1 MSEVKRKLTRSK
13 GFAKG
18 STLNGWGNAP
28 MISPRVSVSW
38 PEDLLGKL
46 TRESEAKCLPFA
58 EIVRRRVRASYAA
71 ERANTYDELPQPGPM
86 GPWC

>member
-1 MSEVKRKLTRSK
+1 MNEVKRRLTRSK

-18 STLNGWGNAP
+18 STVNGWDKRTL
-28 MISPRVSVSW
+28 ISPRVMVSW
-38 PEDLLGKL
+38 PEDLMGRIQ
-46 TRESEAKCLPFA
+46 RESEARCVPFA
-58 EIVRRRVRASYAA
+58 QVVRERVRAAYAA